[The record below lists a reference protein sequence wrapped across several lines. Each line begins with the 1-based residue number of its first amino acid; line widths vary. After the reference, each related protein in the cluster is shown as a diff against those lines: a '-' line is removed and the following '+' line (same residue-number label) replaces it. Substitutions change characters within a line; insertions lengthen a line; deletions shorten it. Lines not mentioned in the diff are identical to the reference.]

1 MFSFI
6 GTHSLVA
13 EGDGRRFTRAA
24 AVPHRRAGSARLD
37 HPLLVKS
44 LKVADDLRDHPDELA
59 GNIRDVL
66 LRQLTL
72 LLSPGARSAE
82 GRLELRHSIRRAET
96 LPGIAL
102 PELAE
107 TEPALHGRVLELR
120 LALQH
125 PDNLRHDRQQLPYH
139 FVDILLTELPRCLA
153 VSGVSHCSMR

>member
-6 GTHSLVA
+6 GRHSLVA

-24 AVPHRRAGSARLD
+24 AVPHRRAGSARSD

-72 LLSPGARSAE
+72 LLSPGPRGAQR
-82 GRLELRHSIRRAET
+82 RLELGPSLRRRET

-102 PELAE
+102 AELAE
-107 TEPALHGRVLELR
+107 DETGLPGRV
-120 LALQH
+120 
-125 PDNLRHDRQQLPYH
+125 
-139 FVDILLTELPRCLA
+139 
-153 VSGVSHCSMR
+153 